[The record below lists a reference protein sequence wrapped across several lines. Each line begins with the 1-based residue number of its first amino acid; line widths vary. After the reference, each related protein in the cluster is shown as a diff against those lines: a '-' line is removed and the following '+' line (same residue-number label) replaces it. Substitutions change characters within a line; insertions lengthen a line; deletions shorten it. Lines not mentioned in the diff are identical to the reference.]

1 MRLSH
6 TALSLACSALML
18 CACGGGDGDGG
29 SSLSVQS
36 ASATAAATS
45 TSSNTTVQA
54 STAAAAAAVT
64 VCGANSTSPLAGVR
78 TWMYQLQDLLT
89 DAQINALDAQP
100 YDMVVVEAGNTV
112 KTQEKFNT
120 AGMVT
125 RLRTKADGSPRK
137 VIAYIDIGQAES
149 FRTYWIDNQWKTPT
163 ATKPG
168 VPDFILTVDPDGWAD
183 DYPVAYWDQRWQDL
197 WLGTNGAVAQ
207 LAREGFDGVYLD
219 WVEGYTNAKVVAAA
233 KKAGVNPAKAMVD
246 FIARIRA
253 AGRAINP
260 QFAVIQQNAPE
271 LIDAVG
277 ASKLLPNLDAIAQE
291 DTWFGGDAGASWGD
305 ASGTDQGT
313 SSDDTQWTIE
323 QLQKHCAGG
332 LPVFTIDY
340 ALTAPNPKTV
350 YTTSRSLGFRPLV
363 SRVALSK
370 PTTTPPWN
378 Y

>member
-1 MRLSH
+1 MRLSN
-6 TALSLACSALML
+6 TTLSLACSALML

-36 ASATAAATS
+36 ATAAAAATS

-54 STAAAAAAVT
+54 SAAAAAAAAAVT

-89 DAQINALDAQP
+89 DAQINTLDAQP

-149 FRTYWIDNQWKTPT
+149 FRTYWIDNQWKVPT

-277 ASKLLPNLDAIAQE
+277 AAKLLPNLDAIAQE
-291 DTWFGGDAGASWGD
+291 DTWFGGDAGASW
-305 ASGTDQGT
+305 AMRAAPIRALRPTTRSGP
-313 SSDDTQWTIE
+313 SSNCRSIARAA
-323 QLQKHCAGG
+323 CRS
-332 LPVFTIDY
+332 
-340 ALTAPNPKTV
+340 
-350 YTTSRSLGFRPLV
+350 SRS
-363 SRVALSK
+363 
-370 PTTTPPWN
+370 TTR
-378 Y
+378 

>member
-1 MRLSH
+1 MRLSN
-6 TALSLACSALML
+6 TSLALACSALML
-18 CACGGGDGDGG
+18 SACGGGDGG
-29 SSLSVQS
+29 SSLSIQ
-36 ASATAAATS
+36 SATAAATS
-45 TSSNTTVQA
+45 TSSRAKVQA
-54 STAAAAAAVT
+54 STPAVA
-64 VCGANSTSPLAGVR
+64 VCGANSTSPLAGVQ

-89 DAQINALDAQP
+89 DAQIDALDAQP
-100 YDMVVVEAGNTV
+100 YDMVVVEAGNTI

-125 RLRTKADGSPRK
+125 RLHTKANGSPRK

-149 FRTYWIDNQWKTPT
+149 FRTYWIDKQWKAPT

-168 VPDFILTVDPDGWAD
+168 VPDFILTVDPDGWAG

-197 WLGTNGAVAQ
+197 WLGPNGAVAQ

-219 WVEGYTNAKVVAAA
+219 WVEGYTNAKVAAAA

-246 FIARIRA
+246 FIAKIRT

-277 ASKLLPNLDAIAQE
+277 AARLLPNLDAISQE
-291 DTWFGGDAGASWGD
+291 DTWFGGDADASWGD
-305 ASGTDQGT
+305 ANGTDQ
-313 SSDDTQWTIE
+313 DAAPADTQWTIE

-340 ALTAPNPKTV
+340 ALTAPNPQTV
-350 YTTSRSLGFRPLV
+350 YAASRNLGFRPLV
-363 SRVALSK
+363 SRVALSR

>member
-1 MRLSH
+1 MRLSN
-6 TALSLACSALML
+6 TSLALACSAIML
-18 CACGGGDGDGG
+18 SACGGGDGG
-29 SSLSVQS
+29 STLSIQS
-36 ASATAAATS
+36 AMAAPTTTAPNAKAPAPTKAD
-45 TSSNTTVQA
+45 TL
-54 STAAAAAAVT
+54 
-64 VCGANSTSPLAGVR
+64 CGANSTSPLAGVQ
-78 TWMYQLQDLLT
+78 TWMYQLQDLQT
-89 DAQINALDAQP
+89 DAQIDALDAQP

-112 KTQEKFNT
+112 KGQETFNT

-125 RLRTKADGSPRK
+125 RLRTKPDGSPRK

-149 FRTYWIDNQWKTPT
+149 FRTYWNGWRPPT
-163 ATKPG
+163 TTKPG
-168 VPDFILTVDPDGWAD
+168 TPDFILMADPDGWKD

-197 WLGTNGAVAQ
+197 WLGPNGAVAQ

-219 WVEGYTNAKVVAAA
+219 WVEGYANAKVAAAA

-277 ASKLLPNLDAIAQE
+277 AANLLPNLDAISQE
-291 DTWFGGDAGASWGD
+291 DTWFGGDAGANWSD
-305 ASGTDQGT
+305 PNGTDQ
-313 SSDDTQWTIE
+313 SVSLEDTQWTIA
-323 QLQKHCAGG
+323 QLQKHCKGG

-340 ALTAPNPKTV
+340 ALTAPNPQTV
-350 YTTSRSLGFRPLV
+350 YAASRGQGFRPLV